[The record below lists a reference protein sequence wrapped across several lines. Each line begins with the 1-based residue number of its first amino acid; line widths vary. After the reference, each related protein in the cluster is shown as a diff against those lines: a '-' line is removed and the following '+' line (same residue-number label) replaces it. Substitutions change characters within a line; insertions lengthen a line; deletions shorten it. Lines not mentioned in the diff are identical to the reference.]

1 MLEAPQRE
9 ITITYLSLIFMFNAW
24 KVLIKYYFHAINI
37 HIHRLNDIGNQ
48 SRHILTDGN
57 ILNLSDI

>member
-9 ITITYLSLIFMFNAW
+9 ITITYLSLVFMFNPW
-24 KVLIKYYFHAINI
+24 KVLIKYYFHSINI
-37 HIHRLNDIGNQ
+37 HINRLNDIGNQ